1 MLEKRKGYTQSL
13 ANIGALALSL
23 LLVISMWP
31 MAGLAEDVHA
41 GNAEPAIATQGEE
54 MLGEPTQD
62 NAPIIPD
69 DSIEIDSQTVLDGQN
84 AEEKKEQENESVAP
98 AASFKTAA
106 AKEEEVGSEDG
117 KGHSDEGEPVE
128 MNGGES
134 ALEKGASLGVTEL
147 STQNVDAETGPNP
160 FKADVD
166 AQPLINYENYDK
178 YSEEVYPG
186 QTAAMWK
193 TSVGCVGTKMWA
205 GTLIQDNGYWDQPG
219 WSFDCGWSAPDPL
232 HAAEVYG
239 RVKIDYTNTVDGTTK
254 DVVLAEGDAGLTSLD
269 LGAVFDGSY
278 DVYTEYGAFQYNR
291 LRSLS
296 IPSFVKSLNG
306 ASFMQDGTNAF
317 LTSLSFETDAK
328 GNGIE
333 EIQGMAF
340 ASCSGLAQQEL
351 IALPSSLK
359 YLEGA
364 AFQYCG
370 ALKVRIDNPDIRFG
384 DKYNDEDY
392 ISCPFDEGTIIYA
405 YKKKSDGTESDPYRL
420 SQREEGEIYQYV
432 WLDDEANLVTVEGQ
446 LALPADVNAQDVAVT
461 LEQNGKI
468 VSIALSDDG
477 TFAYKTAQPAI
488 ESIVSIQLPG
498 YYETTFVRA
507 ASQMEGTWDLGAL
520 SADSFRKIPAKRAF
534 TVSVM
539 QKTGQTD
546 EEGNDMF
553 IAVTD
558 RSKLAYELKRNGADL
573 TCGENGDY
581 EIQNGTIV
589 LSEALAGEEG
599 ILDQLSLEVTPDD
612 SLKLSCASAEYDADL
627 GGFRVILPSWGSA
640 VVSTNASFAGRSHV
654 MVFDG
659 IEGSSPC
666 ILDDYSSIS
675 WPDGQADPSWL
686 FRTGQLKEGTYTVV
700 AFKPIDISLSAS
712 HLRSIDRLGVPAA
725 RSTVE
730 VRNGETASVM
740 LDVPDFD
747 MQDALAKMG
756 VKSVNVKA
764 PASSVVV
771 GCETIIEVG
780 FEIEGGQEARIALD
794 IPNSDYETF
803 SAAFEKAGSAYVSS
817 QAERMYIDVP
827 QGNGSDTLYIAL
839 RPTKEQYYSIP
850 VSLSVSGSTAPA
862 GSASFLALGTY
873 VQVPG
878 NCVSQAGN
886 RAIAYAAPD
895 SQVKLSIDGQ
905 NVGEGI
911 TNSLGRASILFDI
924 PEDIAS
930 GLLYGDGV
938 KLEVAKGDSTNYAN
952 CTYRPAAEIWSFKI
966 TNEGRTQERI
976 VDGKESDGYLTLH
989 HQIPSKENAY
999 WTFDVTVK
1007 TNGQEINAGRTMMM
1021 YAELSNGDSVCIP
1034 LNLKSRVGNEA
1045 RYVGEYVDEAYLNLL
1060 DAYPNS
1066 SFSTAL
1072 LYQEGLFIP
1081 DSYHFSNFSLSYKA
1095 NLDDKDYWKR
1105 IHERA
1110 EQEAKDRQAYLATF
1124 WEEYLKNGGNNEAE
1138 AIAGETDAMLG
1149 SIVDALKSRE
1159 DADSDEVQAAIA
1171 EIEALRPDFQ
1181 DITTRLLEP
1190 TEDDWIPSIDKPF
1203 YTGEF
1208 TSIELPQMPS
1218 DEDIAAWAEALGTTE
1233 TQLKSDLAQL
1243 DKAMDQD
1250 AANARETQRRI
1261 SKAID
1266 EMGEELGVG
1275 KPSEA
1280 GSPYTL
1286 MDDSLE
1292 KQGNGS
1298 LTASEGDTTKGDLI
1312 STSTQG
1318 RFTGEVFVTES
1329 QKNGKDGKTP
1339 GIYSGFSTRVTETA
1353 PAGMKD
1359 ADSRVLE
1366 VALAEGKDADSH
1378 ETSYT
1383 VDFDDNHEH
1392 HDGALIDAAWGYG
1405 LDILGIGLDKAAK
1418 PVGDWASSKLFSKVL
1433 PNELFKSRHII
1444 NWNPIIQKIN
1454 AYANL
1459 SIARIEAETVASA
1472 ASISTQIQG
1481 GISTLGLL
1489 GNKVGMD
1496 RTTDSWRSSMN
1507 ELGNIES
1514 DIEQINAWILYYK
1527 QVNPCDS
1534 DCTRCLE
1541 ALFAERDAAEKYRE
1555 YVKEEDDHN
1564 WFDIKMNISSSIVGA
1579 IATVCSLGSGSVAQ
1593 EAIVKT
1599 GEAVSKGSVAI
1610 DVASIEEHLLRA
1622 PWMDAA
1628 KNEYLEAKAY
1638 RESVCKNTKKK
1649 IQDEKAEKEALRSTI
1664 DWDRFYGSKIVLDPS
1679 GIIYEG
1685 VTSNTIEGATATI
1698 FRADD
1703 AQGTGAAPW
1712 NAAAY
1717 EQVSPQTTNTDGVF
1731 QWDVPTGYYQVR
1743 VTKDGYEEARTEWLT
1758 VLPIQSGLEIPLVA
1772 TAAPEVSAARAY
1784 PDRVELEFSQ
1794 YMKVQSK
1801 LDIGGLGDAVREV
1814 LWEEAETSPDGTKLA
1829 KKLTIYLSESL
1840 EEGAKVSLSLQG
1852 AESYN
1857 GKTLGGQSR
1866 WTQELTVEKRPAKLF
1881 ANYENAVSLQ
1891 SGTMADIVVYVRY
1904 ADGSPVAN
1912 QGITATIGSDSIAAF
1927 SGTQVGTLTTTLV
1940 TDSKGEATLSLVGDL
1955 PGLTKLTLSVD
1966 GTALTKALD
1975 VRTTSDAGQPVRPI
1989 ATIASL
1995 EFGSSAPK
2003 ENSAEVAKGSMLTLT
2018 TPTEGASIYY
2028 TTDDTCPCDPN
2039 GTRKLYTGPIPVNSS
2054 AKYRIAAFKDGMS
2067 FDNYSERL
2075 NLSLTVLSDSP
2086 DPGTTPGGST
2096 GDSPEGTEGEG
2107 TGTGPGGSGALDA
2120 PGGLRNEDGT
2130 QNSDEAIHPSD
2141 GSGSTVAATYESE
2154 NLGKTGDGAWKAVI
2168 PLALLSAFA
2177 AILFVFLKRGRRN

>member
-1 MLEKRKGYTQSL
+1 MLEKRKSYTQSF
-13 ANIGALALSL
+13 ARIGASALSL

-84 AEEKKEQENESVAP
+84 AEEKKERESESVAP
-98 AASFKTAA
+98 ATSFKTAEV
-106 AKEEEVGSEDG
+106 KEEETGSEDG
-117 KGHSDEGEPVE
+117 KGHSDEGEPAE
-128 MNGGES
+128 MNGRES
-134 ALEKGASLGVTEL
+134 ALEKGASLGATEL

-160 FKADVD
+160 FKTDVD

-193 TSVGCVGTKMWA
+193 TSVGCAGTKMWA

-239 RVKIDYTNTVDGTTK
+239 RVKADYANTVDGTTK

-296 IPSFVKSLNG
+296 IPSFVKSLSE
-306 ASFMQDGTNAF
+306 ASFKQDGTNAF
-317 LTSLSFETDAK
+317 LTSLSFETDAQ
-328 GNGIE
+328 GGGIE
-333 EIQGMAF
+333 EIRGAAF
-340 ASCSGLAQQEL
+340 ESCSGLAQQEL
-351 IALPSSLK
+351 IAFPSSLK

-370 ALKVRIDNPDIRFG
+370 ALKVRIDNPDIRFS
-384 DKYNDEDY
+384 DKYNDEDD
-392 ISCPFDEGTIIYA
+392 IGCPFDEGTTIYA

-420 SQREEGEIYQYV
+420 SQREGGKIYRYV
-432 WLDDEANLVTVEGQ
+432 WLDDEANLVTVKGQ
-446 LALPADVNAQDVAVT
+446 LELPADVNAQDAAIT

-468 VSIALSDDG
+468 APIALSEDG
-477 TFAYKTAQPAI
+477 TFAYKTARPAV
-488 ESIVSIQLPG
+488 ESIASIQLPG
-498 YYETTFVRA
+498 YYEMSFVRA
-507 ASQMEGTWDLGAL
+507 ASQMEGTWDLGML

-534 TVSVM
+534 AVSVM

-546 EEGNDMF
+546 EGGNDALV
-553 IAVTD
+553 AVTD
-558 RSKLAYELKRNGADL
+558 WSKLTFALKRNGIDL
-573 TCGENGDY
+573 ACGEDGDY
-581 EIQNGTIV
+581 EIQNDMVV
-589 LSEALAGEEG
+589 LSEALANEEG
-599 ILDQLSLEVTPDD
+599 ILDQLSLEITPDD
-612 SLKLSCASAEYDADL
+612 SLKLSRASAEYDAVL
-627 GGFRVILPSWGSA
+627 GSFRVVLPSWGSA
-640 VVSTNASFAGRSHV
+640 AIFTNASFAGRSHV

-659 IEGSSPC
+659 IEGASPC
-666 ILDDYSSIS
+666 ILDDYSSVS
-675 WPDGQADPSWL
+675 WSDGQTDPNWL
-686 FRTGQLKEGTYTVV
+686 IRTGQLKAGAYTVV
-700 AFKPIDISLSAS
+700 AFKPVDMAFNAS
-712 HLRSIDRLGVPAA
+712 HLRSIDRLGIPTA
-725 RSTVE
+725 RATIV
-730 VRNGETASVM
+730 VCDGETANIT

-747 MQDALAKMG
+747 RQEALANMG

-764 PASSVVV
+764 PASPVVV
-771 GCETIIEVG
+771 GCEAIIEVG
-780 FEIEGGQEARIALD
+780 FEMEGDQAARIALD
-794 IPNSDYETF
+794 IPSADYETS
-803 SAAFEKAGSAYVSS
+803 SAAFEKAGSVYVDS
-817 QAERMYIDVP
+817 QVERMYIDIP
-827 QGNGSDTLYIAL
+827 QGSKSDTLYIAL

-850 VSLSVSGSTAPA
+850 VSLAVGGSTAPA

-878 NCVSQAGN
+878 NCVSKTGN
-886 RAIAYAAPD
+886 KAIAYAAPD

-905 NVGEGI
+905 NVGEGT
-911 TNSLGRASILFDI
+911 TNSLGRASILFDV

-938 KLEVAKGDSTNYAN
+938 KLEVAKGDSTNYTN

-966 TNEGRTQERI
+966 TNQGHTQERI

-989 HQIPSKENAY
+989 HQIPLKENAY

-1007 TNGQEINAGRTMMM
+1007 TNGQEINASRTMMM
-1021 YAELSNGDSVCIP
+1021 YAELSNGDTVCVP
-1034 LNLKSRVGNEA
+1034 FNLKSRAGNEV
-1045 RYVGEYVDEAYLNLL
+1045 RYVGEYVDEAYLELL

-1066 SFSTAL
+1066 TFSTAL

-1081 DSYHFSNFSLSYKA
+1081 ESYHFSNFALSYKA
-1095 NLDDKDYWKR
+1095 NLDDEDYRKR

-1110 EQEAKDRQAYLATF
+1110 EQEAKDHQAYLATF
-1124 WEEYLKNGGNNEAE
+1124 WEEYLKNGGNDEAE
-1138 AIAGETDAMLG
+1138 AIAKETDAMLG
-1149 SIVDALKSRE
+1149 SIVSALKSRE
-1159 DADSDEVQAAIA
+1159 DADSDEVRAAIA

-1208 TSIELPQMPS
+1208 ANVETPQMPS
-1218 DEDIAAWAEALGTTE
+1218 DTDIEAWAAALGTTNE
-1233 TQLKSDLAQL
+1233 QLKADLAQL
-1243 DKAMDQD
+1243 NKAMDQD
-1250 AANARETQRRI
+1250 AANVRETQRRI
-1261 SKAID
+1261 SEAID

-1280 GSPYTL
+1280 GSPYQL
-1286 MDDSLE
+1286 MDNSLE
-1292 KQGNGS
+1292 EQGNGS
-1298 LTASEGDTTKGDLI
+1298 LTVTDGNAAKGDLI
-1312 STSTQG
+1312 STSTEG

-1329 QKNGKDGKTP
+1329 QKNGQGGKTP
-1339 GIYSGFSTRVTETA
+1339 GIYSGFSTHVTEAA
-1353 PAGMKD
+1353 PAGTKD
-1359 ADSRVLE
+1359 TVSE
-1366 VALAEGKDADSH
+1366 MALAEKKDANSH

-1392 HDGALIDAAWGYG
+1392 HDGAIIDTKWGYG
-1405 LDILGIGLDKAAK
+1405 LDILGIGLDGVTK
-1418 PVGDWASSKLFSKVL
+1418 PVGDWASTKLFSKVL

-1444 NWNPIIQKIN
+1444 DWNPIIKEIN
-1454 AYANL
+1454 AYSNL

-1472 ASISTQIQG
+1472 ASISKQIQG

-1489 GNKVGMD
+1489 GNMVGMN
-1496 RTTDSWRSSMN
+1496 RTTDSWCSSMN

-1541 ALFAERDAAEKYRE
+1541 ALYAERDAAEKYRD
-1555 YVKEEDDHN
+1555 YVREEDNHN
-1564 WFDIKMNISSSIVGA
+1564 WFDIKANLSSTFASA
-1579 IATVCSLGSGSVAQ
+1579 ITTVCSLGSGSIAQ
-1593 EAIVKT
+1593 NAVT
-1599 GEAVSKGSVAI
+1599 VGEAASKGSVAI
-1610 DVASIEEHLLRA
+1610 DVASMEVHLLRA
-1622 PWMDAA
+1622 PWIDVA
-1628 KNEYLEAKAY
+1628 KNEYEEARIY
-1638 RESVCKNTKKK
+1638 RESVCKDTKKK
-1649 IQDEKAEKEALRSTI
+1649 VQDEKAEKEALRRTI

-1679 GIIYEG
+1679 GIVYEG
-1685 VTSNTIEGATATI
+1685 VVSNAVEDATATI
-1698 FRADD
+1698 YRADD
-1703 AQGTGAAPW
+1703 AQGTGAVPW

-1717 EQVSPQTTNTDGVF
+1717 EQVSPQTTGADGAF

-1758 VLPIQSGLEIPLVA
+1758 VLPIQSGLEIPLVS
-1772 TAAPEVSAARAY
+1772 TAAPEVRAARAY

-1794 YMKVQSK
+1794 YMKTQPK
-1801 LDIGGLGDAVREV
+1801 LNIGGLGEAVREV
-1814 LWEEAETSPDGTKLA
+1814 LWEEAETSPDGTELA
-1829 KKLTIYLSESL
+1829 KKLTIYLNEPL
-1840 EEGAKVSLSLQG
+1840 MEGAKVSLSLQG

-1857 GKTLGGQSR
+1857 GKTLGGQSG

-1891 SGTMADIVVYVRY
+1891 SGATADIVVYVRY

-1912 QGITATIGSDSIAAF
+1912 QGITAVIGSDSIAAF
-1927 SGTQVGTLTTTLV
+1927 TGARAGTLTTTLV
-1940 TDSKGEATLSLVGDL
+1940 TDSKGEATLSLAGDL
-1955 PGLTKLTLSVD
+1955 PGLTKLALSAD
-1966 GTALTKALD
+1966 GTALAKTLD
-1975 VRTTSDAGQPVRPI
+1975 IRTTSDAGQPVRPI

-2028 TTDDTCPCDPN
+2028 TTDDTCPCDPS

-2054 AKYRIAAFKDGMS
+2054 AKYRITAFKDGMP

-2075 NLSLTVLSDSP
+2075 NLSLTVLPDSP
-2086 DPGTTPGGST
+2086 DPGTTPGGNT
-2096 GDSPEGTEGEG
+2096 DDNPGGIEGEG
-2107 TGTGPGGSGALDA
+2107 TGTGSSGSGVLDT
-2120 PGGLRNEDGT
+2120 PGELWNEGGVQD
-2130 QNSDEAIHPSD
+2130 SDDAIQPSD
-2141 GSGSTVAATYESE
+2141 GSGSAVAATYEIE

-2168 PLALLSAFA
+2168 PLALLSAFT
-2177 AILFVFLKRGRRN
+2177 AILFVFLKRGRRS